1 MSIGPTAPEPATAA
15 DLVRRIAAGEAGAE
29 AELAESCGGALR
41 FLARRY
47 TRDEADAEDLYQGT
61 LMLALEKIRG
71 NELREPERLG
81 SFLRSLAKNLS
92 IQRYRRRSY
101 AAEQPMA
108 DPPDAPDQSRP
119 DPLTALLRTE
129 RAKVTR
135 SLLTELGVARD
146 REVLLRYYIGG
157 ESSQRICSDLDMGT
171 DHFYR
176 VLHRARKRFRQLW
189 EERGRS
195 GSKRADRTR

>member
-1 MSIGPTAPEPATAA
+1 MSTLEPATAA

-29 AELAESCGGALR
+29 AELAESCGDALR

-47 TRDEADAEDLYQGT
+47 TRDETDAEDLYQGT

-92 IQRYRRRSY
+92 IQKYRRRSY
-101 AAEQPMA
+101 AAERPMA
-108 DPPDAPDQSRP
+108 DPPDAPDRSRP
-119 DPLTALLRTE
+119 DPLTSLLHTE

-135 SLLTELGVARD
+135 GLLAELGVARD
-146 REVLLRYYIGG
+146 REVLLRYYIAE
-157 ESSQRICSDLDMGT
+157 ESSQRICADLDIGT
-171 DHFYR
+171 EHFYR
-176 VLHRARKRFRQLW
+176 VLHRARQRFRQLW
-189 EERGRS
+189 EERAS
-195 GSKRADRTR
+195 TGSKAGASTR

>member
-1 MSIGPTAPEPATAA
+1 MSTLEPAAAA
-15 DLVRRIAAGEAGAE
+15 DLVRRISAGEAEAE

-61 LMLALEKIRG
+61 LMLALEKIRDH
-71 NELREPERLG
+71 ELHEPERLG

-92 IQRYRRRSY
+92 IQKYRRRRY
-101 AAEQPMA
+101 AAERPMA
-108 DPPDAPDQSRP
+108 EPPDAPDRSRP
-119 DPLTALLRTE
+119 DPLTELLRTE

-135 SLLTELGVARD
+135 SLLAELGVARD
-146 REVLLRYYIGG
+146 REVLLRYYIAE
-157 ESSQRICSDLDMGT
+157 ESSQRICSDLDIGS

-176 VLHRARKRFRQLW
+176 VLHRARQRFRQLW
-189 EERGRS
+189 EERDRS
-195 GSKRADRTR
+195 GSKAGDRER